1 MKTKGKE
8 LVKIIDICH
17 SCAHEI
23 FSSCNKYQYLPEQTK
38 LG

>member
-1 MKTKGKE
+1 MKTKGEE

-23 FSSCNKYQYLPEQTK
+23 FSSCHKYQYLPEQPK